1 MRSAPAAIMVE
12 ASVCRGELRALKW
25 SDVDLK
31 GRLIRVER
39 TLDDGERAKPGET
52 IVPKTKAGRR
62 RVPIPKVLQRPVVL
76 GRAATSAAASSGEAI
91 RSRLH
96 AQPVAR
102 APSSGLIATSSRFI
116 ARR

>member
-76 GRAATSAAASSGEAI
+76 GRGRNQCRRSSGEAI
-91 RSRLH
+91 RSRLPR
-96 AQPVAR
+96 AASTSSPVV
-102 APSSGLIATSSRFI
+102 GLVGTSSRVI